1 MRPKS
6 PVDFNSNS
14 AYEKLKF
21 VADNYENLVQ
31 MFMTIMEHLKL
42 PVIEE
47 TPPEPSTEGE
57 CLFKQYTVTNPK
69 PVYIKLHLRGD
80 AKAGDTPLYIGSTT
94 TSLKPSYV
102 ASLTR
107 NYTDE
112 QVPYPNGDSN
122 LRYVV
127 RIYRDSSYV
136 DGGGEVD
143 YSDEYTI
150 NDINDECSDGDGFK
164 FSSYTPKL
172 AIYNTT
178 TGEFVETF
186 TGDFE
191 VELSNILYDVPK
203 NMPSST
209 DFLRIL
215 QIGLYSNYDTY
226 TDISIGIEETNEYEY
241 VIDLAENREYF
252 NLGIGSTTI
261 PSGDWV
267 AFSTN
272 TIYMQDMCS
281 HSSGNYIDVSVS
293 VNRPNGTYKEW
304 SIDILGRSIVEIPHT
319 FTYTVPKDNTGV
331 RR

>member
-1 MRPKS
+1 MRPKL

-47 TPPEPSTEGE
+47 TSPEPSTEGE
-57 CLFKQYTVTNPK
+57 CLFEQYTVTNPN
-69 PVYIKLHLRGD
+69 PVYIKLHLRGNI
-80 AKAGDTPLYIGSTT
+80 KELTTPLYIGSTT
-94 TSLKPSYV
+94 TPLKPTYISN
-102 ASLTR
+102 LTG
-107 NYTDE
+107 NYEDN
-112 QVPYPNGDSN
+112 QVPYPNNDPN

-127 RIYRDSSYV
+127 RIYQGSD
-136 DGGGEVD
+136 EVD
-143 YSDEYTI
+143 YTDESTL
-150 NDINDECSDGDGFK
+150 NDIDNECGMTEGFK
-164 FSSYTPKL
+164 FSYYTPKL
-172 AIYNTT
+172 AIFNTT
-178 TGEFVETF
+178 TEQYEDTL

-191 VELSNILYDVPK
+191 LELGNILYDAPE

-215 QIGLYSNYDTY
+215 QIGLDSNYDTY

-241 VIDLAENREYF
+241 AIDLSEGRGQF

-267 AFSTN
+267 AFKTN
-272 TIYMQDMCS
+272 PIYIQDMCS
-281 HSSGNYIDVSVS
+281 GSGNYIDVSVS
-293 VNRPNGTYKEW
+293 IYSLNGYKEW
-304 SIDILGRSIVEIPHT
+304 DINILGRSTVEIPHT

>member
-1 MRPKS
+1 MRPKL

-47 TPPEPSTEGE
+47 STPEPSTEGE

-69 PVYIKLHLRGD
+69 PVYVKLHLRGGR
-80 AKAGDTPLYIGSTT
+80 KECTTPLYIGSTT
-94 TSLKPSYV
+94 TPLKPSYV
-102 ASLTR
+102 ANITHR
-107 NYTDE
+107 YGDE
-112 QVPYPNGDSN
+112 QVPYPNNDSN

-127 RIYRDSSYV
+127 RIYRGSD
-136 DGGGEVD
+136 EVD
-143 YSDEYTI
+143 YTDESTLT
-150 NDINDECSDGDGFK
+150 DIDDECGYGEGFK
-164 FSSYTPKL
+164 YSYYTPKL
-172 AIYNTT
+172 AIFNTT
-178 TGEFVETF
+178 TEQYEDTL

-191 VELSNILYDVPK
+191 LELSNILYDEAE

-215 QIGLYSNYDTY
+215 QIGLYNYDNY

-241 VIDLAENREYF
+241 AIDLSEDRGEF

-272 TIYMQDMCS
+272 TIYTQDMCS
-281 HSSGNYIDVSVS
+281 GSSGNYIDVSVS
-293 VNRPNGTYKEW
+293 VNRPNGTYKKW
-304 SIDILGRSIVEIPHT
+304 DIDILGRSIVEIPHT

>member
-1 MRPKS
+1 MRPKL

-47 TPPEPSTEGE
+47 TTPEPSTEGE

-94 TSLKPSYV
+94 TSLKPTYV

-127 RIYRDSSYV
+127 RIYRSN
-136 DGGGEVD
+136 EEAN
-143 YSDEYTI
+143 YSDESTI
-150 NDINDECSDGDGFK
+150 NDINDECADGEGFK
-164 FSSYTPKL
+164 FSYYTPKL

-186 TGDFE
+186 TGNFE
-191 VELSNILYDVPK
+191 TEIGNILYDAPE

-215 QIGLYSNYDTY
+215 QIGLDSNYDLY
-226 TDISIGIEETNEYEY
+226 TDITIGIEETNEYEY
-241 VIDLAENREYF
+241 AIDLSEDRKEF
-252 NLGIGSTTI
+252 SLGIGSTTI

-272 TIYMQDMCS
+272 TIYTQDMCS
-281 HSSGNYIDVSVS
+281 GTSGNYIDVAVS

-304 SIDILGRSIVEIPHT
+304 SIDVLGRSIVEIPHT

>member
-1 MRPKS
+1 MRPKL
-6 PVDFNSNS
+6 PTDFNSNS

-42 PVIEE
+42 PVIGE
-47 TPPEPSTEGE
+47 TPTEGE

-69 PVYIKLHLRGD
+69 PVYVKLHLRGD
-80 AKAGDTPLYIGSTT
+80 MKELATPLYIGSTT
-94 TSLKPSYV
+94 TPLKPSYV

-112 QVPYPNGDSN
+112 QVPYPNNDSN

-127 RIYRDSSYV
+127 RIYRGSD
-136 DGGGEVD
+136 EVD
-143 YSDEYTI
+143 YTDESTLT
-150 NDINDECSDGDGFK
+150 DIDARCDYDEGFK
-164 FSSYTPKL
+164 HSYYTPKL
-172 AIYNTT
+172 AIFNTT
-178 TGEFVETF
+178 TKQYEDTF

-191 VELSNILYDVPK
+191 TELGNILYDVPK

-215 QIGLYSNYDTY
+215 QIGLYKYDHY

-241 VIDLAENREYF
+241 AIDLSEDREEF

-267 AFSTN
+267 AFGTN
-272 TIYMQDMCS
+272 TIYTQDMCS
-281 HSSGNYIDVSVS
+281 HSSGNYIDVAVS

-304 SIDILGRSIVEIPHT
+304 STDILGRSTVEIPHT

>member
-1 MRPKS
+1 MRPKL
-6 PVDFNSNS
+6 PIDFNSNS

-42 PVIEE
+42 PAI
-47 TPPEPSTEGE
+47 EPSTEGE

-69 PVYIKLHLRGD
+69 PVYVKLHLRGGR
-80 AKAGDTPLYIGSTT
+80 KECTTPLYIGSTT
-94 TSLKPSYV
+94 TPLKPSYV

-112 QVPYPNGDSN
+112 QVPYPNNDSN

-127 RIYRDSSYV
+127 RIYRNSD
-136 DGGGEVD
+136 EVD
-143 YSDEYTI
+143 YTDESTLT
-150 NDINDECSDGDGFK
+150 DIDNECGYGEGFK
-164 FSSYTPKL
+164 HSYYTPKL

-191 VELSNILYDVPK
+191 LELGNTLYDEAE

-215 QIGLYSNYDTY
+215 QIGLYNYDNY

-241 VIDLAENREYF
+241 AIDLSEDRGEF

-272 TIYMQDMCS
+272 TIYTQDMCS
-281 HSSGNYIDVSVS
+281 GSSGNYIDVSVS
-293 VNRPNGTYKEW
+293 VNRPNGTYKKW
-304 SIDILGRSIVEIPHT
+304 NIDILGRSIVEIPHT

>member
-1 MRPKS
+1 MRPKL

-47 TPPEPSTEGE
+47 TTPEPSTEGE

-69 PVYIKLHLRGD
+69 PVYVKLHLRGGR
-80 AKAGDTPLYIGSTT
+80 KECTTPLYIGSTT
-94 TSLKPSYV
+94 TPLKPSYV

-112 QVPYPNGDSN
+112 QVPYPNNDSN

-127 RIYRDSSYV
+127 RIYRNSD
-136 DGGGEVD
+136 EVD
-143 YSDEYTI
+143 YTDESTLT
-150 NDINDECSDGDGFK
+150 DIDNECGYGEGFK
-164 FSSYTPKL
+164 YSYYTPKL

-191 VELSNILYDVPK
+191 LELGNTLYDEAE

-215 QIGLYSNYDTY
+215 QIGLYNYDNY

-241 VIDLAENREYF
+241 AIDLSEDRGEF

-272 TIYMQDMCS
+272 TIYTQDMCS
-281 HSSGNYIDVSVS
+281 GSSGNYIDVAVS
-293 VNRPNGTYKEW
+293 INRPNGTYKKW
-304 SIDILGRSIVEIPHT
+304 NIDILGRSTVDIPHT

>member
-1 MRPKS
+1 MRPKL

-47 TPPEPSTEGE
+47 STPEPSTEGE

-69 PVYIKLHLRGD
+69 PVYVKLHLRGNM
-80 AKAGDTPLYIGSTT
+80 KECTTPIYVGNTT
-94 TSLKPSYV
+94 TSLNSIQMYI
-102 ASLTR
+102 AQLTG
-107 NYTDE
+107 NYDE
-112 QVPYPNGDSN
+112 NQFPYPNNDSD

-127 RIYRDSSYV
+127 RIYRGSD
-136 DGGGEVD
+136 EVD
-143 YSDEYTI
+143 YTNESTLT
-150 NDINDECSDGDGFK
+150 DIDSECGETEGFK
-164 FSSYTPKL
+164 YSYYTPKL
-172 AIYNTT
+172 AIFNTT
-178 TGEFVETF
+178 TEQYEDTL

-191 VELSNILYDVPK
+191 IELGNILYDVPE

-215 QIGLYSNYDTY
+215 QIGLYSHYDTH

-241 VIDLAENREYF
+241 AIDLSEAREYF

-267 AFSTN
+267 AFTTN
-272 TIYMQDMCS
+272 TIYMRDMCS
-281 HSSGNYIDVSVS
+281 GTSGNYIDISVS

-304 SIDILGRSIVEIPHT
+304 DIDILGRSIVEIPHT

>member
-1 MRPKS
+1 MRPKL

-42 PVIEE
+42 PVIEPE
-47 TPPEPSTEGE
+47 TPTEGE

-69 PVYIKLHLRGD
+69 PVYVKLHLRGG
-80 AKAGDTPLYIGSTT
+80 KKECTTPLYIGSTT
-94 TSLKPSYV
+94 TSLRPYYV
-102 ASLTR
+102 AQLTG
-107 NYTDE
+107 NHDE
-112 QVPYPNGDSN
+112 DTQVPYPNGDSN

-127 RIYRDSSYV
+127 RIYRGSD
-136 DGGGEVD
+136 EVD
-143 YSDEYTI
+143 YTDESI
-150 NDINDECSDGDGFK
+150 LNDINDKCSDGDGFK
-164 FSSYTPKL
+164 YSYYTPKL
-172 AIYNTT
+172 AIYSTT
-178 TGEFVETF
+178 TGEFIETF

-191 VELSNILYDVPK
+191 VEISNIMYDAPE

-215 QIGLYSNYDTY
+215 QIGLYHYDNY

-241 VIDLAENREYF
+241 AIDLSEDREYF

-272 TIYMQDMCS
+272 TIYMRDMCS
-281 HSSGNYIDVSVS
+281 GTSGNYIDVAVS

-304 SIDILGRSIVEIPHT
+304 SIDILGRSTVEIPHT

>member
-1 MRPKS
+1 MRPKL

-47 TPPEPSTEGE
+47 TGGE

-69 PVYIKLHLRGD
+69 PVYVKLHLRGD

-94 TSLKPSYV
+94 TPLKPSYV
-102 ASLTR
+102 AQLTR
-107 NYTDE
+107 NWEDN

-127 RIYRDSSYV
+127 RIYR
-136 DGGGEVD
+136 GNEEAN
-143 YSDEYTI
+143 YSDESTLT
-150 NDINDECSDGDGFK
+150 DINDECGEAEGFK
-164 FSSYTPKL
+164 YSYYTPKL

-178 TGEFVETF
+178 TGEFIETF

-191 VELSNILYDVPK
+191 VEISNILYDAPE

-215 QIGLYSNYDTY
+215 QIGLYHYGNY

-241 VIDLAENREYF
+241 AIDLSEDREYF

-272 TIYMQDMCS
+272 TIYTQDMCS
-281 HSSGNYIDVSVS
+281 SSSGNYIDVAVS

-304 SIDILGRSIVEIPHT
+304 DIDVLGRSIVEIPHT

>member
-1 MRPKS
+1 MRPKL

-47 TPPEPSTEGE
+47 TTPEPSTEGE

-69 PVYIKLHLRGD
+69 PVYVKLHLRGD

-94 TSLKPSYV
+94 TPLKPTYV
-102 ASLTR
+102 AQLTG

-127 RIYRDSSYV
+127 RIYR
-136 DGGGEVD
+136 GNEEAD
-143 YSDEYTI
+143 YLDESTLT
-150 NDINDECSDGDGFK
+150 DIDDECGYSEGFK
-164 FSSYTPKL
+164 YSYYTPKL
-172 AIYNTT
+172 AIFNTT
-178 TGEFVETF
+178 TEQYEDTF

-191 VELSNILYDVPK
+191 TELGNILYAEAEGF
-203 NMPSST
+203 PSST

-241 VIDLAENREYF
+241 VIDLSEGREEF
-252 NLGIGSTTI
+252 KLGIGSTTI

-281 HSSGNYIDVSVS
+281 STSGNYIDVAVS

-304 SIDILGRSIVEIPHT
+304 DIDMLGRSIVDIPHT

>member
-1 MRPKS
+1 MRPKL

-57 CLFKQYTVTNPK
+57 CLFEQYTVTNPN
-69 PVYIKLHLRGD
+69 PVYVKLHLRGNV
-80 AKAGDTPLYIGSTT
+80 KPIETPLYIGNTT
-94 TSLKPSYV
+94 TPLKPTYV
-102 ASLTR
+102 ANLTG
-107 NYTDE
+107 NYNDE
-112 QVPYPNGDSN
+112 QVPYPNNDSN

-127 RIYRDSSYV
+127 RIYRGSD
-136 DGGGEVD
+136 EVD
-143 YSDEYTI
+143 YSDESTLT
-150 NDINDECSDGDGFK
+150 DIDDECGMTEGFK
-164 FSSYTPKL
+164 YSYYTPKL
-172 AIYNTT
+172 AIFNTT
-178 TGEFVETF
+178 TEQYEDTLTGNFET
-186 TGDFE
+186 
-191 VELSNILYDVPK
+191 ELGNILYDAPE

-215 QIGLYSNYDTY
+215 QIGLDSNYDIY

-241 VIDLAENREYF
+241 VIDLSEDREEF

-281 HSSGNYIDVSVS
+281 GTSGNYIDVSVS
-293 VNRPNGTYKEW
+293 VNRPYGTYKEW
-304 SIDILGRSIVEIPHT
+304 DIDILGRSIVDIPHT
-319 FTYTVPKDNTGV
+319 FTYTIPKDNTGV

>member
-1 MRPKS
+1 MRPKL

-42 PVIEE
+42 PAI
-47 TPPEPSTEGE
+47 EPSTEGE

-69 PVYIKLHLRGD
+69 PVYVKLHLRGG
-80 AKAGDTPLYIGSTT
+80 KKECTTPLYIGSTT
-94 TSLKPSYV
+94 TPLKPTYV
-102 ASLTR
+102 ASLTG

-112 QVPYPNGDSN
+112 KVPYPNGDSN

-127 RIYRDSSYV
+127 RIYR
-136 DGGGEVD
+136 GNEEAD
-143 YSDEYTI
+143 YTDESTLT
-150 NDINDECSDGDGFK
+150 DIDDECGYGEGFK
-164 FSSYTPKL
+164 YSYYTPKL

-178 TGEFVETF
+178 TGEFIETF

-191 VELSNILYDVPK
+191 VEISNIMYDVPE

-215 QIGLYSNYDTY
+215 QIGLYHYNNY

-241 VIDLAENREYF
+241 AIDLSEIREQF
-252 NLGIGSTTI
+252 KLGIGSTTI

-272 TIYMQDMCS
+272 TIYTQDICS
-281 HSSGNYIDVSVS
+281 HSSGNYIDVAVS
-293 VNRPNGTYKEW
+293 INRPNGTYKEW
-304 SIDILGRSIVEIPHT
+304 SIDVLGRSIVEIPHT

>member
-1 MRPKS
+1 MRPKL
-6 PVDFNSNS
+6 PTDFNSNS

-47 TPPEPSTEGE
+47 TPTEGE

-69 PVYIKLHLRGD
+69 PVYVKLHLRGD
-80 AKAGDTPLYIGSTT
+80 LKEGITPAYVGNTTTPLNSIQMYISN
-94 TSLKPSYV
+94 
-102 ASLTR
+102 LTGD
-107 NYTDE
+107 YGYE
-112 QVPYPNGDSN
+112 QFPYPNDDSN

-127 RIYRDSSYV
+127 RIYRGSD
-136 DGGGEVD
+136 EVD
-143 YSDEYTI
+143 YTNESTL
-150 NDINDECSDGDGFK
+150 NDINIECSTTDGFK
-164 FSSYTPKL
+164 SSYYTPKL
-172 AIYNTT
+172 AIFNTT
-178 TGEFVETF
+178 TEQYEDTF

-191 VELSNILYDVPK
+191 TELGNILYDVPK

-215 QIGLYSNYDTY
+215 QIGLYKYDHY

-241 VIDLAENREYF
+241 AIDLSEDRGEF

-267 AFSTN
+267 AFGTN
-272 TIYMQDMCS
+272 TIYMRDMCS
-281 HSSGNYIDVSVS
+281 GSSGNYIDVAVS

-304 SIDILGRSIVEIPHT
+304 STDILGRSTVEIPHT

>member
-1 MRPKS
+1 MRPKL

-42 PVIEE
+42 PAI
-47 TPPEPSTEGE
+47 EPSTEGE

-69 PVYIKLHLRGD
+69 PVYVKLHLRGGR
-80 AKAGDTPLYIGSTT
+80 KECTTPLYIGSTT
-94 TSLKPSYV
+94 TPLKPYYV
-102 ASLTR
+102 TLLTG
-107 NYTDE
+107 NYDADH
-112 QVPYPNGDSN
+112 QIPYPNGDSN

-127 RIYRDSSYV
+127 RIYR
-136 DGGGEVD
+136 GNEEAD
-143 YSDEYTI
+143 YSDESTI
-150 NDINDECSDGDGFK
+150 NDINNECNDDDSDGNGFK
-164 FSSYTPKL
+164 YSYYTPKL
-172 AIYNTT
+172 AIYSTT
-178 TGEFVETF
+178 TGEFIETF

-191 VELSNILYDVPK
+191 IELSNIMYDAPE

-215 QIGLYSNYDTY
+215 QIGLYANYDTY

-241 VIDLAENREYF
+241 AIDLSEIREQF
-252 NLGIGSTTI
+252 KLGIGSTTI
-261 PSGDWV
+261 PSGDWI

-272 TIYMQDMCS
+272 TIYMRDMCS
-281 HSSGNYIDVSVS
+281 GSSGNYIDVAVS
-293 VNRPNGTYKEW
+293 VKRPNGTYKEW
-304 SIDILGRSIVEIPHT
+304 DMDILGRSIVEIPHT

>member
-1 MRPKS
+1 MRPKL

-42 PVIEE
+42 PAI
-47 TPPEPSTEGE
+47 EPSTGGE

-69 PVYIKLHLRGD
+69 PVYIKLHLRGN
-80 AKAGDTPLYIGSTT
+80 AKASDTPLSPLYIGSTT
-94 TSLKPSYV
+94 TSLRPYYV
-102 ASLTR
+102 AQLTR
-107 NYTDE
+107 NYDE
-112 QVPYPNGDSN
+112 EHQVPYPNGDSN

-127 RIYRDSSYV
+127 RIYRGS
-136 DGGGEVD
+136 EEAD
-143 YSDEYTI
+143 YSDESTI
-150 NDINDECSDGDGFK
+150 NDINDKCSDYEGFK
-164 FSSYTPKL
+164 YSYYTPKL
-172 AIYNTT
+172 AIFNTT
-178 TGEFVETF
+178 TEQYEDTL

-191 VELSNILYDVPK
+191 VELGNTMYDAPE

-215 QIGLYSNYDTY
+215 QIGLYHYDDY

-241 VIDLAENREYF
+241 AIDLSEDRGEF

-267 AFSTN
+267 AFSTD
-272 TIYMQDMCS
+272 TIYTQDMCS
-281 HSSGNYIDVSVS
+281 GSSGNYIDVSVS
-293 VNRPNGTYKEW
+293 TNHLNGTCKEW
-304 SIDILGRSIVEIPHT
+304 DIDILGRSTVEIPHT

>member
-1 MRPKS
+1 MRPKL

-42 PVIEE
+42 PAI
-47 TPPEPSTEGE
+47 EPSTEGE

-69 PVYIKLHLRGD
+69 PVYIKLHLRGN
-80 AKAGDTPLYIGSTT
+80 AKAGDTPLYIGNTT
-94 TSLKPSYV
+94 MPLKDSYV
-102 ASLTR
+102 GNLTS
-107 NYTDE
+107 NYTYKK
-112 QVPYPNGDSN
+112 VPYPNGDSN

-127 RIYRDSSYV
+127 RIYRGS
-136 DGGGEVD
+136 EEAD
-143 YSDEYTI
+143 YSDEFTI
-150 NDINDECSDGDGFK
+150 NDIYSKCDSDDGFK
-164 FSSYTPKL
+164 FSYYTPKL
-172 AIYNTT
+172 AIFNITT
-178 TGEFVETF
+178 EQYEDTL

-191 VELSNILYDVPK
+191 LELSNILYDAPE

-215 QIGLYSNYDTY
+215 QIGLYANYDTY

-241 VIDLAENREYF
+241 AIDLSEIREQF
-252 NLGIGSTTI
+252 KLGIGSTTI

-281 HSSGNYIDVSVS
+281 GTSGNYIDVAVS
-293 VNRPNGTYKEW
+293 VKRPNGTYKEW
-304 SIDILGRSIVEIPHT
+304 DIDILGRSIVEIPHT

>member
-1 MRPKS
+1 MRPKL
-6 PVDFNSNS
+6 PTDFNSNS

-47 TPPEPSTEGE
+47 TPSEPSTEGE

-69 PVYIKLHLRGD
+69 PVYVKLHLRGGR
-80 AKAGDTPLYIGSTT
+80 KECTTPLYIGSTT
-94 TSLKPSYV
+94 TPLKPTYV
-102 ASLTR
+102 ASLTG

-112 QVPYPNGDSN
+112 QVPYPNNDSN

-127 RIYRDSSYV
+127 RIYRGSD
-136 DGGGEVD
+136 EVD
-143 YSDEYTI
+143 YTDESTLT
-150 NDINDECSDGDGFK
+150 DIDDECGYGEGFK
-164 FSSYTPKL
+164 YSYYTPKL

-186 TGDFE
+186 TGNFE
-191 VELSNILYDVPK
+191 TELGNILYDAPED
-203 NMPSST
+203 MPSST

-215 QIGLYSNYDTY
+215 QIGLYNYDNY

-241 VIDLAENREYF
+241 AIDLSEDREQF

-261 PSGDWV
+261 PSGDWI
-267 AFSTN
+267 AFNTT
-272 TIYMQDMCS
+272 TIYTQDMCS
-281 HSSGNYIDVSVS
+281 GTPGNYIDVSVS

>member
-1 MRPKS
+1 MRPKL

-14 AYEKLKF
+14 AYEKLEF

-42 PVIEE
+42 PAI
-47 TPPEPSTEGE
+47 EPSTEGE

-69 PVYIKLHLRGD
+69 PVYVKLHLRGG
-80 AKAGDTPLYIGSTT
+80 KKECTTPLYIGSTT
-94 TSLKPSYV
+94 TPLKPTYV
-102 ASLTR
+102 TNLTG

-127 RIYRDSSYV
+127 RIYR
-136 DGGGEVD
+136 GNEEAD
-143 YSDEYTI
+143 YTDESTLT
-150 NDINDECSDGDGFK
+150 DIDDECGYGEGFK
-164 FSSYTPKL
+164 YSYYTPKL

-186 TGDFE
+186 TGNFE
-191 VELSNILYDVPK
+191 LELGNILYDEAE

-215 QIGLYSNYDTY
+215 QIGLYHYDNY

-241 VIDLAENREYF
+241 AIDLSEDREQF

-267 AFSTN
+267 AFNTN
-272 TIYMQDMCS
+272 TIYTQDMCS
-281 HSSGNYIDVSVS
+281 GTSGNYIDVAVS
-293 VNRPNGTYKEW
+293 VKRPNGTYKEW
-304 SIDILGRSIVEIPHT
+304 DIDILDRSIVEIPHT

>member
-1 MRPKS
+1 MRPKL

-21 VADNYENLVQ
+21 VADNYENLIQ

-42 PVIEE
+42 PAI
-47 TPPEPSTEGE
+47 EPSTEGE

-69 PVYIKLHLRGD
+69 PVYVKLHLRGGR
-80 AKAGDTPLYIGSTT
+80 KECTTPLYIGSTT
-94 TSLKPSYV
+94 TPLKPTYV
-102 ASLTR
+102 TSLTG

-127 RIYRDSSYV
+127 RIYRGS
-136 DGGGEVD
+136 EEAD
-143 YSDEYTI
+143 YSDESI
-150 NDINDECSDGDGFK
+150 LNDINAQCGYGDGFK
-164 FSSYTPKL
+164 YSYYTPKL

-178 TGEFVETF
+178 TGEFIETF

-191 VELSNILYDVPK
+191 VEISNIMYDVPE
-203 NMPSST
+203 NMLSST

-215 QIGLYSNYDTY
+215 QIGLYHYGNY

-241 VIDLAENREYF
+241 AIDLSEDREYF

-267 AFSTN
+267 AFSTD
-272 TIYMQDMCS
+272 TIYTQDMCS
-281 HSSGNYIDVSVS
+281 HSSGNYIDVAVS

-304 SIDILGRSIVEIPHT
+304 DIDILGRSIVEIPHT

>member
-1 MRPKS
+1 MRPKL

-57 CLFKQYTVTNPK
+57 CLFKQYTVTNPN
-69 PVYIKLHLRGD
+69 PVYVKLHLRGD
-80 AKAGDTPLYIGSTT
+80 LKELTTPLYIGSTT

-127 RIYRDSSYV
+127 RIYR
-136 DGGGEVD
+136 GNEEAD

-150 NDINDECSDGDGFK
+150 NDINDECADGDGFK
-164 FSSYTPKL
+164 FSYYTPKL
-172 AIYNTT
+172 AIFNTT
-178 TGEFVETF
+178 TEQYEDTL
-186 TGDFE
+186 TGNFE
-191 VELSNILYDVPK
+191 VELGNILYDEAE

-241 VIDLAENREYF
+241 AIDLSEDREYF
-252 NLGIGSTTI
+252 KLGIGSTTI

-281 HSSGNYIDVSVS
+281 GTSGNYIDVAVS

-304 SIDILGRSIVEIPHT
+304 SINILGRSIVEIPHT

>member
-57 CLFKQYTVTNPK
+57 CLFKQYTVTNPN
-69 PVYIKLHLRGD
+69 PVYVKLHLRGD
-80 AKAGDTPLYIGSTT
+80 LKELTTPLYIGSSTT
-94 TSLKPSYV
+94 LLKPTYV
-102 ASLTR
+102 ASLTN

-112 QVPYPNGDSN
+112 QVPYPNNDSN
-122 LRYVV
+122 LRYIV
-127 RIYRDSSYV
+127 RIYR
-136 DGGGEVD
+136 GNEEVD
-143 YSDEYTI
+143 YTDEYTL
-150 NDINDECSDGDGFK
+150 NDINDECGDSEGFK
-164 FSSYTPKL
+164 FSYYTPKL
-172 AIYNTT
+172 AIFNTT
-178 TGEFVETF
+178 TEQYEDTL

-191 VELSNILYDVPK
+191 VELGNILYDEAE

-241 VIDLAENREYF
+241 AIDLSEAIGQF
-252 NLGIGSTTI
+252 NLGIGSTTTI

-281 HSSGNYIDVSVS
+281 GTSGNYIDVVVS

>member
-1 MRPKS
+1 MRPKL

-14 AYEKLKF
+14 AYEKLEF

-42 PVIEE
+42 PAI
-47 TPPEPSTEGE
+47 EPSTEEE

-69 PVYIKLHLRGD
+69 PVYVKLHLRGG
-80 AKAGDTPLYIGSTT
+80 KKECTTPLYIGSTT
-94 TSLKPSYV
+94 TPLKPTYV
-102 ASLTR
+102 TNLTG

-127 RIYRDSSYV
+127 RIYR
-136 DGGGEVD
+136 GNEEAD

-150 NDINDECSDGDGFK
+150 NDINNECGEAEGFK
-164 FSSYTPKL
+164 YSYYTPKL

-178 TGEFVETF
+178 TGKFVETF
-186 TGDFE
+186 TGNFE
-191 VELSNILYDVPK
+191 LELGNILYDEAE

-215 QIGLYSNYDTY
+215 QIGLYHYDNY

-241 VIDLAENREYF
+241 AIDLSEGREQF
-252 NLGIGSTTI
+252 KLGIGSTTI
-261 PSGDWV
+261 PSGDWI

-281 HSSGNYIDVSVS
+281 GTSGNYIDVAVS
-293 VNRPNGTYKEW
+293 VKRPNGTYKEW
-304 SIDILGRSIVEIPHT
+304 DIDILGRSIVEIPHT

>member
-1 MRPKS
+1 MRPKL
-6 PVDFNSNS
+6 PIDFNSNS

-47 TPPEPSTEGE
+47 TTPEEPSTEGE
-57 CLFKQYTVTNPK
+57 CLFEQYSVTNPN
-69 PVYIKLHLRGD
+69 PVYIKIHLRGNV
-80 AKAGDTPLYIGSTT
+80 KAGDTPLYIGNTT
-94 TSLKPSYV
+94 TSLKESYV
-102 ASLTR
+102 ASLTN

-127 RIYRDSSYV
+127 RIYRGS
-136 DGGGEVD
+136 EEAD

-150 NDINDECSDGDGFK
+150 NDINDECASDVGFK
-164 FSSYTPKL
+164 FSYYTPKL

-178 TGEFVETF
+178 TGEFVDTF
-186 TGDFE
+186 TGDLE
-191 VELSNILYDVPK
+191 TEIGKILYEEPE

-215 QIGLYSNYDTY
+215 QIGLTSNYDLY
-226 TDISIGIEETNEYEY
+226 TDITIGIEETNEYEY
-241 VIDLAENREYF
+241 VIDLSQDIGRV

-267 AFSTN
+267 AYKNN
-272 TIYMQDMCS
+272 TLYIRDWCS
-281 HSSGNYIDVSVS
+281 GTSGNYIDVAVS
-293 VNRPNGTYKEW
+293 ISNSNGYNEW
-304 SIDILGRSIVEIPHT
+304 NIDTLGRAIVEIPHT

>member
-1 MRPKS
+1 MRPKL
-6 PVDFNSNS
+6 PIDFNSNS

-42 PVIEE
+42 PVIEPE
-47 TPPEPSTEGE
+47 TPTVPDTPTEGE
-57 CLFKQYTVTNPK
+57 CLFEQYTVTNSN

-80 AKAGDTPLYIGSTT
+80 VKSGDTPLYIGNTT
-94 TSLKPSYV
+94 TSLTESYI
-102 ASLTR
+102 ARLTG
-107 NYTDE
+107 NYTDDK
-112 QVPYPNGDSN
+112 VPYPNGDSN

-127 RIYRDSSYV
+127 RIYRDS
-136 DGGGEVD
+136 EEAD

-150 NDINDECSDGDGFK
+150 NDINDECNSEVGLA
-164 FSSYTPKL
+164 FSYYTPKL
-172 AIYNTT
+172 AIYNIT
-178 TGEFVETF
+178 TGEFVDTF

-191 VELSNILYDVPK
+191 TEIGNIMYEEPE

-215 QIGLYSNYDTY
+215 QIGLTSNYDLY
-226 TDISIGIEETNEYEY
+226 TDITIGIEETNEYEY
-241 VIDLAENREYF
+241 AIDLSEDIEEF

-261 PSGDWV
+261 PSGDWI

-272 TIYMQDMCS
+272 TIYTQDMCS
-281 HSSGNYIDVSVS
+281 GTSGNYIDVAVS
-293 VNRPNGTYKEW
+293 INSLNGHNKNW
-304 SIDILGRSIVEIPHT
+304 DMNILGRSTVEIPHT

>member
-1 MRPKS
+1 MRPKL

-42 PVIEE
+42 PAI
-47 TPPEPSTEGE
+47 EPSTEGE

-69 PVYIKLHLRGD
+69 PVYIKLHLRGN
-80 AKAGDTPLYIGSTT
+80 AKPIETPLYIGSTT
-94 TSLKPSYV
+94 TSLKPTYI
-102 ASLTR
+102 AQLTG
-107 NYTDE
+107 NYEDN

-127 RIYRDSSYV
+127 RIYRGSD
-136 DGGGEVD
+136 EVD
-143 YSDEYTI
+143 YTDESTLT
-150 NDINDECSDGDGFK
+150 DIDDECGEVEGFK
-164 FSSYTPKL
+164 FSYYTPKL
-172 AIYNTT
+172 AIFNTT
-178 TGEFVETF
+178 TEQYEDTL

-191 VELSNILYDVPK
+191 VELGNILYEDPE

-215 QIGLYSNYDTY
+215 QIGLDSNYDTY

-241 VIDLAENREYF
+241 AIDLSEDREEF

-261 PSGDWV
+261 PSGDWI

-281 HSSGNYIDVSVS
+281 GSGNYIDVSVS

-304 SIDILGRSIVEIPHT
+304 DINLLGRSIVEIPHT

>member
-1 MRPKS
+1 MRPKL

-42 PVIEE
+42 PAI
-47 TPPEPSTEGE
+47 EPSTEGE
-57 CLFKQYTVTNPK
+57 CLFEQYTVTNPK
-69 PVYIKLHLRGD
+69 PVYVKLHLRGGR
-80 AKAGDTPLYIGSTT
+80 KECTTPLYIGSTT
-94 TSLKPSYV
+94 TLLKPTYV
-102 ASLTR
+102 ASLTG

-127 RIYRDSSYV
+127 RIYRGSD
-136 DGGGEVD
+136 EVD
-143 YSDEYTI
+143 YTDESTLT
-150 NDINDECSDGDGFK
+150 DIDDECGYGEGFK
-164 FSSYTPKL
+164 YSYYTPKL

-191 VELSNILYDVPK
+191 VELGNILYDEAE

-215 QIGLYSNYDTY
+215 QIGLYNYDNY

-241 VIDLAENREYF
+241 AIDLSEDRGEF

-272 TIYMQDMCS
+272 TIYTQDMCS
-281 HSSGNYIDVSVS
+281 GTSGNYIDVAVS
-293 VNRPNGTYKEW
+293 VNRPNGTYKKW
-304 SIDILGRSIVEIPHT
+304 DIDILGRSVVEIPHT

>member
-1 MRPKS
+1 MRPKL

-42 PVIEE
+42 PAI
-47 TPPEPSTEGE
+47 EPSTEGE

-69 PVYIKLHLRGD
+69 PVYVKLHLRGGR
-80 AKAGDTPLYIGSTT
+80 KECTTPLYIGSTT
-94 TSLKPSYV
+94 TPLKPYYV
-102 ASLTR
+102 AQLTG
-107 NYTDE
+107 NYDADN
-112 QVPYPNGDSN
+112 QIPYPNGDSN

-127 RIYRDSSYV
+127 RIYR
-136 DGGGEVD
+136 GNEEAD
-143 YSDEYTI
+143 YSDESI
-150 NDINDECSDGDGFK
+150 LSDINDKCDETEGFK
-164 FSSYTPKL
+164 YSYYTPKL
-172 AIYNTT
+172 AIFNTT
-178 TGEFVETF
+178 TEQYEDTL

-191 VELSNILYDVPK
+191 LELGNILYDEAE

-215 QIGLYSNYDTY
+215 QIGLYANYDTY

-241 VIDLAENREYF
+241 AIDLSEIRGEF
-252 NLGIGSTTI
+252 KLGIGSTTI
-261 PSGDWV
+261 PLGDWV

-281 HSSGNYIDVSVS
+281 GTSGNYIDIAVS

-304 SIDILGRSIVEIPHT
+304 DIDILGRSIVDIPHT

>member
-1 MRPKS
+1 MRPKL

-47 TPPEPSTEGE
+47 TTPEGE
-57 CLFKQYTVTNPK
+57 CLFEQYTVTNPN

-80 AKAGDTPLYIGSTT
+80 AKAVNTPLYIGSTT
-94 TSLKPSYV
+94 TPLRPYYI
-102 ASLTR
+102 AQLTG
-107 NYTDE
+107 NYDDE
-112 QVPYPNGDSN
+112 HQVPYPNNDPN

-127 RIYRDSSYV
+127 RIYRGSD
-136 DGGGEVD
+136 EVD
-143 YSDEYTI
+143 YTDESI
-150 NDINDECSDGDGFK
+150 LNDINDECSDGDGFK
-164 FSSYTPKL
+164 YSYYTPKL

-178 TGEFVETF
+178 TGEFIETF

-191 VELSNILYDVPK
+191 VEISNIMYDAPE

-241 VIDLAENREYF
+241 AIDLSEDREYF
-252 NLGIGSTTI
+252 KLGIGSTTI

-267 AFSTN
+267 AFGIN
-272 TIYMQDMCS
+272 TIYMRDMCS
-281 HSSGNYIDVSVS
+281 HSSGNYIDISVS

-304 SIDILGRSIVEIPHT
+304 DIDILGRSTVEIPHT

>member
-1 MRPKS
+1 MRPKL

-47 TPPEPSTEGE
+47 TPSEPSTEGE
-57 CLFKQYTVTNPK
+57 CLFKQYTVTNPN
-69 PVYIKLHLRGD
+69 PVYVKLHLRGD
-80 AKAGDTPLYIGSTT
+80 LKELTTPLYIGSSTT
-94 TSLKPSYV
+94 LLKPTYV
-102 ASLTR
+102 ASLTN

-112 QVPYPNGDSN
+112 QVPYPNNDSN
-122 LRYVV
+122 LRYIV
-127 RIYRDSSYV
+127 RIYR
-136 DGGGEVD
+136 GNEEVD
-143 YSDEYTI
+143 YTDEYTL
-150 NDINDECSDGDGFK
+150 NDINDECGDSEGFK
-164 FSSYTPKL
+164 FSYYTPKL
-172 AIYNTT
+172 AIFNTT
-178 TGEFVETF
+178 TEQYEDTL

-191 VELSNILYDVPK
+191 VELGNILYNEAE

-241 VIDLAENREYF
+241 AIDLFENREYF
-252 NLGIGSTTI
+252 KLGIGSTTI

-272 TIYMQDMCS
+272 TVYMQDMCS
-281 HSSGNYIDVSVS
+281 GTSGNYIDVAVS

-304 SIDILGRSIVEIPHT
+304 SIDVLGRSIVEIPHT